1 MKIKLLVLFGGKST
15 EHEVSIV
22 SFAQAME
29 NIDKNK
35 YEIFPIYIS
44 KSGDFY
50 YHEDLY
56 FNVKNFSNINELLNK
71 SVNVHLVKEKNKIYL
86 KRTSKKIF
94 EKNFISEIDVAFP
107 IVHGT
112 NVEDGNLQGYLHT
125 LGLPIVGPSCLSA
138 ALTMDKYIMKQYL
151 KSLDIPIISALRF
164 DINDYIDKNN
174 LIKSIKYNFEFPVIV
189 KPVNL
194 GSSIGISKA
203 NDENK
208 LSEALDLAFTFS
220 NIILVEKAISNL
232 REINCAVLGDI
243 NNIEVSLLEEPFGKD
258 DILSFKD
265 KYLSGGKNGSKNTK
279 NSFHSKNSGI
289 KNSGMASLSRK
300 IPADIDDNLKNKI
313 IEYAKKAFKYLC
325 LSGVCRIDFIIDKD
339 NNQVYLNEAN
349 SIPGSLSYY
358 LFDKKGINYPNLL
371 DKLIGIAL
379 DEKRREDNLNWT
391 FDNNLL

>member
-35 YEIFPIYIS
+35 YEIFSIYIS

-50 YHEDLY
+50 YHKDLY

-71 SVNVHLVKEKNKIYL
+71 SINVHLVKEKNKIYL
-86 KRTSKKIF
+86 KRNSNKIF
-94 EKNFISEIDVAFP
+94 EKRLISEIDIAFP

-151 KSLDIPIISALRF
+151 KSLDIPVISALRF

-174 LIKSIKYNFEFPVIV
+174 LIKSIKDNFEFPVVV

-243 NNIEVSLLEEPFGKD
+243 NNVEVSLLEEPFGKD
-258 DILSFKD
+258 EILSFKD